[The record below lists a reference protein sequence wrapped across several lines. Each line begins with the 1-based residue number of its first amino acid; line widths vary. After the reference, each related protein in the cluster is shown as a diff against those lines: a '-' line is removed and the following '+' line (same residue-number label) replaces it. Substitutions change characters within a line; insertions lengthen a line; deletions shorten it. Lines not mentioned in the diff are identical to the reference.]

1 MEQDWSNGFIKPGQL
16 HEITQNLSLLGRP
29 KAITDEY
36 LARLQELANNT
47 PEDYG
52 YSRKQW
58 TGKLLKQHLAHEL
71 GMEVSDRHINRLL
84 QQMGLSIRQ
93 RRQRAAKA
101 KARLGNNNCSMIAG
115 EQASISLSTERR
127 TELDI
132 VWASQEGTDLSQVL
146 ATNTLLSTA
155 IETITDAVEITD
167 SEARYLYVNSAFER
181 VTGYTRQEAIG
192 RTPAALLRSDR
203 QDDSFYRD
211 MFNTVRQG
219 QIWQGLYTS
228 RRKSGSLLDLE
239 VTLSPILNKTGELTH
254 IVAVKREIP
263 ESRQTSEILYYQAF
277 HDHLTGLPNR
287 VLFRDRLTS
296 ALSNVRR
303 NQGLLAAMF
312 LDMDHFKGI
321 NDTLGHAMGDRVLQQ
336 AATRIQR
343 CIRAGETLSRWGGDE
358 FVLLLPNLTRNDDA
372 MQVAQR
378 ILTAIGSVF
387 EVDGHCFRLSVSIGI
402 AFSPQDGQDAETLLN
417 NADAA
422 LYKAKESGR
431 NCFRYFISSRTTG
444 RSGIVPRFGPI

>member
-1 MEQDWSNGFIKPGQL
+1 MEQDWVNGFMKPGQL
-16 HEITQNLSLLGRP
+16 HEIMQNLSLLGRS
-29 KAITDEY
+29 KTITNEY
-36 LARLQELANNT
+36 LARLQELVNNV

-58 TGKLLKQHLAHEL
+58 TGQLLKQHLAYEL
-71 GMEVSDRHINRLL
+71 GIEVSDRHINRLL

-101 KARLGNNNCSMIAG
+101 KARLGNNNCDTMTG
-115 EQASISLSTERR
+115 EQAPIFLSTEER
-127 TELDI
+127 TGLDI
-132 VWASQEGTDLSQVL
+132 VWASQGGTDLRQIL
-146 ATNTLLSTA
+146 ATNTLLSTV
-155 IETITDAVEITD
+155 IETTTDAVEITD

-181 VTGYTRQEAIG
+181 VTGYMRQEAIG
-192 RTPAALLRSDR
+192 RTPAALLRSGR

-211 MFNTVRQG
+211 MFNTVHQG
-219 QIWQGLYTS
+219 QTWQGFYTS
-228 RRKSGSLLDLE
+228 RRKSGSLLELE
-239 VTLSPILNKTGELTH
+239 VTLSPILNETGELTH

-303 NQGLLAAMF
+303 SQGLLSAMF
-312 LDMDHFKGI
+312 LDMDHFKTV

-343 CIRAGETLSRWGGDE
+343 CIRAGETLARWGGDE
-358 FVLLLPNLTRNDDA
+358 FVLLLPNLTRNEDSA
-372 MQVAQR
+372 QVAQR

-387 EVDGHCFRLSVSIGI
+387 EVEGHCFRLSISIGI
-402 AFSPQDGQDAETLLN
+402 ACFPQDGQDAETLLN
-417 NADAA
+417 NADVA

-431 NCFRYFISSRTTG
+431 NCFQYFISS
-444 RSGIVPRFGPI
+444 